1 MKNLLIITFV
11 LLTQITLSQ
20 VTRDLGDFDS
30 VKVFDKLNV
39 KLIPSTENKVI
50 INGNREDEVEV
61 VNKNGELKLR
71 MPFPKLMY
79 GDDIIITLFFKKI
92 ETIGASEGT
101 YVSCDKTFEQT
112 SIDLD
117 ASEGAEINLDLDVE
131 KVNVRAVTRGV
142 IELSGDA
149 TNQNVI
155 ITSGGIFNGKDL
167 QTSQTTVSVSAGGQ
181 ALVFADLLVDAKVKA
196 GGSISIYG
204 KPKQINQKIILG
216 GTIKEMQ

>member
-71 MPFPKLMY
+71 MPFQKLMY

-131 KVNVRAVTRGV
+131 KVNVRAVTGGV

>member
-79 GDDIIITLFFKKI
+79 GDDIIITLFFN
-92 ETIGASEGT
+92 
-101 YVSCDKTFEQT
+101 YC
-112 SIDLD
+112 
-117 ASEGAEINLDLDVE
+117 
-131 KVNVRAVTRGV
+131 
-142 IELSGDA
+142 
-149 TNQNVI
+149 
-155 ITSGGIFNGKDL
+155 
-167 QTSQTTVSVSAGGQ
+167 
-181 ALVFADLLVDAKVKA
+181 
-196 GGSISIYG
+196 
-204 KPKQINQKIILG
+204 
-216 GTIKEMQ
+216 

>member
-131 KVNVRAVTRGV
+131 KVNVRAVTGGV